1 MITKEDIG
9 KKKDIICSISKIN
22 KSYLKVKSAKFECH
36 SCGTILT
43 AIQVD
48 EKFRQ
53 PSRCACGRRGGF
65 KVISKELIEAQDIVV
80 LEKETN
86 FEYKAY
92 IEGQE
97 IIDKLKSMEDPNF
110 VTVKGEIADEY
121 KKNSTKGEFVI
132 IVESVEQKKEEKP
145 AFLR

>member
-1 MITKEDIG
+1 MISKEDIG
-9 KKKDIICSISKIN
+9 KKKDIICSVSKIN
-22 KSYLKVKSAKFECH
+22 KSYLKVKSAKFECP
-36 SCGTILT
+36 SCGSILSVL
-43 AIQVD
+43 QLD

-53 PSRCACGRRGGF
+53 PKRCGCGRRGGF
-65 KVISKELIEAQDIVV
+65 KVISKELIEAQDIVIM
-80 LEKETN
+80 EKETN

-97 IIDKLKSMEDPNF
+97 VIDKLKNMQDTNF
-110 VTVKGEIADEY
+110 VTIKGEISDEY

-132 IVESVEQKKEEKP
+132 FVESIEQKKEEKP

>member
-22 KSYLKVKSAKFECH
+22 KSYLKVKSAKFECP
-36 SCGTILT
+36 SCGTILSV
-43 AIQVD
+43 IQLT

-53 PSRCACGRRGGF
+53 PTRCSCGRRGGF
-65 KVISKELIEAQDIVV
+65 KVISKELIEAQDIII

-97 IIDKLKSMEDPNF
+97 IIDKLKGMEDPNF

-132 IVESVEQKKEEKP
+132 FVESVEQKKEEKP